1 MWCLNALV
9 VTQQAPLEWWRE
21 KTEDLDMSYEEN
33 VFSPKVPGPPLTT
46 SFSVLEIF
54 RCHSVTTAFFQNS
67 PPGIDLSKDILAP
80 LK

>member
-1 MWCLNALV
+1 M
-9 VTQQAPLEWWRE
+9 
-21 KTEDLDMSYEEN
+21 
-33 VFSPKVPGPPLTT
+33 FSPKVPGPPLTT

-67 PPGIDLSKDILAP
+67 PPGTDLSEDTLAP